1 MDRNQSTT
9 FDKSTYAEFFE
20 TIAANVSWLA
30 EVGDLVSL
38 NFSKSLTTKVQKN
51 V

>member
-20 TIAANVSWLA
+20 TIAANVWPL
-30 EVGDLVSL
+30 GDVAD
-38 NFSKSLTTKVQKN
+38 
-51 V
+51 